1 MQVNPVH
8 FLIPSLET
16 NSIKA
21 TTSLADGGAAQ
32 TIAIQPSFKKLM
44 RTALSHVNDL
54 QVVAHEASRKFATG
68 ESENLH
74 ELMIAL
80 EEAKLALNFT
90 VEVRNKAV
98 EAYQEL
104 SRMQV

>member
-21 TTSLADGGAAQ
+21 TASLADGGAAQ

-44 RTALSHVNDL
+44 RTALSHVNDTL
-54 QVVAHEASRKFATG
+54 AAKVVERSTPMTQNTATVWPSGLRRSTQVRVSSEAWVRIP
-68 ESENLH
+68 SEP
-74 ELMIAL
+74 
-80 EEAKLALNFT
+80 
-90 VEVRNKAV
+90 
-98 EAYQEL
+98 
-104 SRMQV
+104 

>member
-16 NSIKA
+16 SSIKA
-21 TTSLADGGAAQ
+21 TASLADGGTTQ
-32 TIAIQPSFKKLM
+32 TLAIQPSFKKIM
-44 RTALSHVNDL
+44 RATLSHVNDL

-80 EEAKLALNFT
+80 EEAKLALDLT
-90 VEVRNKAV
+90 VEVRNKVV

>member
-1 MQVNPVH
+1 MQ
-8 FLIPSLET
+8 
-16 NSIKA
+16 
-21 TTSLADGGAAQ
+21 TT
-32 TIAIQPSFKKLM
+32 
-44 RTALSHVNDL
+44 LSHVNDL
-54 QVVAHEASRKFATG
+54 QVAAHEASRKFATG

-80 EEAKLALNFT
+80 EEAKLVLDLT

-104 SRMQV
+104 SRMQI